1 MTPKEALD
9 KIKMLFDN
17 APAVPQMTDYKTQ
30 DGKTISCEGE
40 LKQGSKCAMKA
51 ADGSA
56 SQLPDGDYSLEDGTV
71 ITVVSG
77 AITNVVPPAAPEME
91 MADAEPETEK
101 RIAALETALKDIQS
115 KMTSAGMSAEEKTAF
130 DSLKA
135 ENETLKSSLEAVKNQ
150 LSTFSATVKEGFKLV
165 EAIAETPAA
174 KEEKPKNNFA
184 PDKDK
189 LDSKFK
195 AMGDVI
201 KTLNQN

>member
-1 MTPKEALD
+1 MTPKEALE
-9 KIKMLFDN
+9 KIKMLF
-17 APAVPQMTDYKTQ
+17 AEAVPAQAVMTDYKTN

-56 SQLPDGDYSLEDGTV
+56 SQLPDGDYTLEDGTV

-91 MADAEPETEK
+91 MANNEMELLK
-101 RIAALETALKDIQS
+101 KDIADIKS
-115 KMTSAGMSAEEKTAF
+115 RMGMSADEKTAF
-130 DSLKA
+130 EALKA

-165 EAIAETPAA
+165 ESIAEAPVA

-189 LDSKFK
+189 LETKFK